1 MKKRFGPDGI
11 HFFDRANGNNILV
24 NELILPEAEW
34 SLAPRQVSIALTNI
48 CDLHCEFCYAP
59 KLKASLKFD
68 DLKKWIKEFD
78 QLGALGVGFGG
89 GEPTLYPKFSEIC
102 EYTANETELAVTFTT
117 HGHRLTDTLLSRLKG
132 NVHFIRISIDGV
144 ETTYEKFR
152 GRKFDK
158 LIERIE
164 KTRKIS
170 SLGFNVVINDSTIQE
185 LDQVTEIAKEFGVSE
200 VLLLPQQA
208 TQNVK
213 GLSKDSY
220 EEMKKWIASY
230 IGETRL
236 TISDI
241 GLESNFIC
249 NPLLKETG
257 LNAYAHIDALGFLRS
272 SSYSNIGQ
280 QIGEKSILEALQL
293 LKKSW
298 GKYENLE

>member
-1 MKKRFGPDGI
+1 MKKRISANGI
-11 HFFDRANGNNILV
+11 HFFDRFTGLNILIDEV
-24 NELILPEAEW
+24 IPPENEW
-34 SLAPRQVSIALTNI
+34 SQAPRQVSVALTNV

-59 KLKASLKFD
+59 KVKASLQLD
-68 DLKKWIKEFD
+68 QLKRWIKELD
-78 QLGALGVGFGG
+78 QLGTLGIGFGG
-89 GEPTLYPKFSEIC
+89 GEPTLYPHFSEIC
-102 EYTANETELAVTFTT
+102 KYTANETELAVTFTT
-117 HGHRLTDTLLSRLKG
+117 HGHRLTDTLLSNLKG

-144 ETTYEKFR
+144 GQTYEGFR

-164 KTRKIS
+164 RAREIS
-170 SLGFNVVINDSTIQE
+170 SLGFNIVINDSTIQD
-185 LDQVTEIAKEFGVSE
+185 LDQVTEIARKFDISE

-220 EEMKKWIASY
+220 EKMKIWITGYS
-230 IGETRL
+230 GETRL

-249 NPLLKETG
+249 NPLLMETG
-257 LNAYAHIDALGFLRS
+257 LNAYAHIDALGLLKS

-280 QIGEKSILEALQL
+280 QIGDKSILNTLQL
-293 LKKSW
+293 LKECK
-298 GKYENLE
+298 